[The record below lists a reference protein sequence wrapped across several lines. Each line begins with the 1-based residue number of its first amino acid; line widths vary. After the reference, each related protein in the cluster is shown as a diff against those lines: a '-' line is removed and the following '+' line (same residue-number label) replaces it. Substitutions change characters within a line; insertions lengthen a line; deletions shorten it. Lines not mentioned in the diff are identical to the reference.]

1 MEWQLWAVARRH
13 RQPQGWGTGVVIRHG
28 APANSEVFRGAPNEQ
43 FRVPVARA
51 GWAAAGRKTW
61 AGQDGGFC
69 PSLASQSLFFGGEF
83 ADRR

>member
-1 MEWQLWAVARRH
+1 MARRH
-13 RQPQGWGTGVVIRHG
+13 PEGGVVIRHG

-51 GWAAAGRKTW
+51 GWAAARKTW

-69 PSLASQSLFFGGEF
+69 PSLASQSLFFEGEF